1 MALASGGK
9 HYTETVREAQLNP
22 DLANVVTVDARGLEL
37 HKDNLHLTASSQVFL
52 GHMMADAYLQ
62 TISTTS

>member
-1 MALASGGK
+1 MALASGTN
-9 HYTETVREAQLNP
+9 YTDIVREAQLNP

-37 HKDNLHLTASSQVFL
+37 HKDNLHLTASSQVLL